1 MAPSQ
6 WRTWTDGS
14 YRGSRWCT
22 SVRFM
27 TAVDG
32 TRRSIPTL
40 AVMALAFGA
49 ASIIAWLVPGVAG
62 MVVVGL
68 AGTVAT
74 ALGAASLLT
83 AGRRSSWT
91 IRVWVPV
98 AVALGLLGLAG
109 LWVTAILVA
118 AIPG

>member
-1 MAPSQ
+1 
-6 WRTWTDGS
+6 
-14 YRGSRWCT
+14 
-22 SVRFM
+22 M

-32 TRRSIPTL
+32 TRRSVPTL
-40 AVMALAFGA
+40 AVMTLAFGA
-49 ASIIAWLVPGVAG
+49 ASMIAWLVPGVAG

-74 ALGAASLLT
+74 ARGAATLLM
-83 AGRRSSWT
+83 GGSRSPRTVRLWGT
-91 IRVWVPV
+91 V

-109 LWVTAILVA
+109 LWVTAIVVA